1 MTAGNSSQICDGA
14 AAVLVAS
21 ESAAAR
27 LGLEARARF
36 VSFGLSGV
44 DPHRML
50 HGNPQACDQA
60 LERAGLTWDD
70 ISVIEVNEA
79 FASVVLQFARDA
91 GLEDR
96 WGDINPNGGGISL
109 GHPLGAT
116 GARMTATLLNE
127 LERREGT
134 VRRRDDVHRVR
145 PGDRLRRRTPLI
157 VTLRSV
163 GEMAGRA
170 LAREPKEIVARG
182 YDAIALRYAE
192 WAGQIDSPAMA
203 WVREL
208 DAQLDDGADVLELG
222 CGRGVPATR
231 ELARRHRVTGVDI
244 SAVQIE
250 LARHHVPEASFVHS
264 DAMELE
270 IAPASFDA
278 VVALFVFGHVPVEE
292 QAGLIARISLWLR
305 DGGFFLGTFATG
317 EAGQDVDDDWLG
329 VPMFFASLGG
339 DAYAPLLRDA
349 GLEPL
354 RDEVVVQNEPGHG
367 DISFRWFLARAAA

>member
-1 MTAGNSSQICDGA
+1 
-14 AAVLVAS
+14 
-21 ESAAAR
+21 
-27 LGLEARARF
+27 
-36 VSFGLSGV
+36 
-44 DPHRML
+44 
-50 HGNPQACDQA
+50 
-60 LERAGLTWDD
+60 
-70 ISVIEVNEA
+70 
-79 FASVVLQFARDA
+79 
-91 GLEDR
+91 
-96 WGDINPNGGGISL
+96 
-109 GHPLGAT
+109 
-116 GARMTATLLNE
+116 
-127 LERREGT
+127 
-134 VRRRDDVHRVR
+134 
-145 PGDRLRRRTPLI
+145 
-157 VTLRSV
+157 
-163 GEMAGRA
+163 MAGRA

-192 WAGQIDSPAMA
+192 WAGQIDSPVMA

-208 DAQLDDGADVLELG
+208 DAQLDDEADVLELG

-278 VVALFVFGHVPVEE
+278 VVALFVFGHVPVDE
-292 QAGLIARISLWLR
+292 QAGLVSRISLWLR
-305 DGGFFLGTFATG
+305 DGGFFLGTFAAG
-317 EAGQDVDDDWLG
+317 EPGEDVDDDWLG

-339 DAYAPLLRDA
+339 EAYAPLLRDA